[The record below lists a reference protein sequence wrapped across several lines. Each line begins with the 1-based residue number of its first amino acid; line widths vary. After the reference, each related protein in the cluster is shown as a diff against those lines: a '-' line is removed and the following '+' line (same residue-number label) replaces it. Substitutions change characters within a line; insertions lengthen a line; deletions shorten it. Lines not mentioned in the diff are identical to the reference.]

1 MIRSI
6 IIDDEESTIEEVKEI
21 IESFKSI
28 KVTFTA
34 SNPFKALEIIENNE
48 IQVAFLDIDMPG
60 MNGITLAEKISSI
73 RPNMEIVFITAYNQ
87 YALEAFEVN
96 AIDYILKPVR
106 KERVEKSI
114 NKILKVI
121 NENLKEENKMVKI
134 KTFNKFEVIINNIPI
149 KWRTLKDK
157 ELFAYLIEN
166 INNPIHKEKI
176 IEDLWQDIDIKNAL
190 IYLQSSIYRIRKILS
205 SIGYNDCIK
214 YANNCYTMNKINL
227 DCDIW
232 IYKKYLHISYEIC
245 ESNISTYESI
255 SYLYKGDYLEEEGY
269 IWAINTL
276 ENTRNKYLE
285 LLRRLGE
292 YYISIENYNKA
303 IGHLEKI
310 IEVDPYFDSGVKLLF
325 KLYYYKSDVHNLNK
339 QFLKANK
346 VAKEKYGLDLNK
358 NLIDY
363 YNKLKEKL

>member
-1 MIRSI
+1 MIKSI
-6 IIDDEESTIEEVKEI
+6 IIDDEENTIEEVKEI

-28 KVTFTA
+28 KVIFTE
-34 SNPFKALEIIENNE
+34 SNPFKALEIIENND

-60 MNGITLAEKISSI
+60 MNGVTLAEKISSI

-106 KERVEKSI
+106 KERVEKSLK
-114 NKILKVI
+114 KILKIVD
-121 NENLKEENKMVKI
+121 KTSTEENKLVKI
-134 KTFNKFEVIINNIPI
+134 KTFNKFEVIINNTPI

-166 INNPIHKEKI
+166 IDIPIHKEKI

-190 IYLQSSIYRIRKILS
+190 IYLQSSIYRIRKILRNT
-205 SIGYNDCIK
+205 GYDDCIK

-227 DCDIW
+227 DCDIL
-232 IYKKYLHISYEIC
+232 IYKKYLYTSYEIS
-245 ESNISTYESI
+245 ESNIRTYESI
-255 SYLYKGDYLEEEGY
+255 SYLYKGDYLEDEGY
-269 IWAINTL
+269 IWAISTL
-276 ENTRNKYLE
+276 ENIKDKYLE
-285 LLRRLGE
+285 LLRKLGE
-292 YYISIENYNKA
+292 YYISIENYTKA
-303 IGHLEKI
+303 TEHLEKI
-310 IEVDPYFDSGVKLLF
+310 IEVDPYFDLGVKLLF
-325 KLYYYKSDVHNLNK
+325 KLYYDKNDIHNLNK

-346 VAKEKYGLDLNK
+346 IAKEKYGFDLNR